1 MIRILKKCLFFALLL
16 FIYIQISNDLWLYFS
31 DKNRVLNYIEMGGVS
46 AIFAISLFGIAFT
59 VLGGSRQLIAAVFG
73 FVFGGVNGTLLAL
86 LICIIAATVVYGAAR
101 YTVKV
106 AVHQRYRSKL
116 GKFETLVAQDP
127 FFKIL
132 MLRLLPVG
140 SNLLTNLLSGGVKI
154 RFSAFLWGSLLGYI
168 PQTLIFALAGA
179 GVGGI
184 DQFQLTLSI
193 VLGVISMALGSWL
206 YRSHLQRKV
215 EEIVKPS
222 SP

>member
-31 DKNRVLNYIEMGGVS
+31 DKNRVLNYIETGGVS

-59 VLGGSRQLIAAVFG
+59 ALGGPRQLIAAVFG
-73 FVFGGVNGTLLAL
+73 FVFGGINGTLLAL
-86 LICIIAATVVYGAAR
+86 LICIIAATVVYGTAR
-101 YTVKV
+101 YTVQV

-116 GKFETLVAQDP
+116 DKFENLVAQDP

-179 GVGGI
+179 GVGGL

-193 VLGVISMALGSWL
+193 GLGVISMALGSWL

-215 EEIVKPS
+215 EEIVKS
-222 SP
+222 